1 MKIKALTYGL
11 AAVFALIGPV
21 LFLRNINLSDW
32 GMLLAELGLSL
43 WFVSPFILIA
53 LTVRYDSFPIVAK
66 GALVATILAGLFG
79 TWFYAELTFHFYNA
93 KSGNHDVIAMLFI
106 AAYQHAIIIL
116 TLGLFFSIGSFH
128 ARRK

>member
-32 GMLLAELGLSL
+32 GMLLVELGFAL
-43 WFVSPFILIA
+43 WFVSPFVLVALAVRSDRFSTMGALIA
-53 LTVRYDSFPIVAK
+53 TL
-66 GALVATILAGLFG
+66 LAGLFG
-79 TWFYAELTFHFYNA
+79 AWFFTELTFHFYT
-93 KSGNHDVIAMLFI
+93 KSDAQDAIAMLFI
-106 AAYQHAIIIL
+106 AVYQYAIIIL
-116 TLGLFFSIGSFH
+116 TLGLSFIIGSFQ